1 MTEIDFDELK
11 SLRGVLPSSWRESEH
26 SSSANCDVVIND
38 GNKYSI
44 HLQVACCSSV
54 FFYNVATG
62 SKLLES
68 HKQLSAG
75 VHTSTG
81 EIHIKSRDG
90 ATIKIGQVAGTL
102 QDLKKQVQL
111 AHEIPECQQRFFVRN
126 GQKGDEEL
134 DEDWRTLRSYGVKK
148 EDTLNLLVRE
158 PWQRTDLASKTVNLT
173 LPEPCASVFEWV
185 LDYMYDDCV
194 RRESSS
200 VVADLAP
207 DRVLAALWLA
217 GRLEMARLQLLL
229 VQHLQRAVTPA
240 NAHAYMSAALGLGLG
255 KVWEVAA
262 RLVAAAGLDRL
273 PRGACDGMPLDAVER
288 LVAMAAAAAGEGA
301 AAGRDRVLAS
311 YLRARDAAGRL
322 DEESYRRLMRSH
334 SAGNVGVGGGVVGD
348 GISAQGDNDAND
360 GDDEDEDE
368 DEDGVEAED
377 VLLLLDL
384 ALRFGDAR
392 LERRWVRRAAAGFA
406 GVRTED
412 LGRLPGRVVAG
423 LLGDDG
429 LAVETE
435 DDVHRAVAAYLAA
448 REARGAP
455 APEAERRALWG
466 CCRFAYCS
474 AGVQA
479 ELAGLAEAAEGLG
492 QEFLWGV
499 VAERMRREGGEA
511 GEREAARGLGAG
523 AVGSAQ
529 GRARRKAARAQ
540 VRALLIRYSDNLC
553 SALLA
558 AALAAAPLPRHPP
571 PNQTSL
577 SQRTAHHVS
586 FIDLPPCARG

>member
-1 MTEIDFDELK
+1 
-11 SLRGVLPSSWRESEH
+11 
-26 SSSANCDVVIND
+26 VIIN
-38 GNKYSI
+38 NEKKYSI
-44 HLQVACCSSV
+44 HLEVACCSSM

-68 HKQLSAG
+68 PKQLTEG
-75 VHTSTG
+75 VQTSTG
-81 EIHIKSRDG
+81 EIHIKSLDG
-90 ATIKIGQVAGTL
+90 ATFKIGNVACTL
-102 QDLKKQVQL
+102 QDLKKQIQL
-111 AHEIPECQQRFFVRN
+111 AHEIPECQQRFFLWK
-126 GQKGDEEL
+126 GQEGDEEL
-134 DEDWRTLRSYGVKK
+134 DEDWRTLRSYGI
-148 EDTLNLLVRE
+148 ENGDTLNLVVRE
-158 PWQRTDLASKTVNLT
+158 PWQRTDQASKTVKLT
-173 LPEPCASVFEWV
+173 LSEPCASVFEWV

-200 VVADLAP
+200 MMADLVPERA
-207 DRVLAALWLA
+207 LAALWLA
-217 GRLEMARLQLLL
+217 GRLEMARLQVQL

-255 KVWEVAA
+255 KAGEAAA

-334 SAGNVGVGGGVVGD
+334 SAGNVGVGGVGGGVVGD

-360 GDDEDEDE
+360 GDDEDS
-368 DEDGVEAED
+368 VEAED

-384 ALRFGDAR
+384 ARRFGDAR

-474 AGVQA
+474 GGVQA
-479 ELAGLAEAAEGLG
+479 ELAGLGEAAGGLG

-511 GEREAARGLGAG
+511 GQREVARGLGA
-523 AVGSAQ
+523 AAAGSAQ
-529 GRARRKAARAQ
+529 ARARRKAASRQ
-540 VRALLIRYSDNLC
+540 VRGFSVDALL
-553 SALLA
+553 
-558 AALAAAPLPRHPP
+558 
-571 PNQTSL
+571 
-577 SQRTAHHVS
+577 
-586 FIDLPPCARG
+586 